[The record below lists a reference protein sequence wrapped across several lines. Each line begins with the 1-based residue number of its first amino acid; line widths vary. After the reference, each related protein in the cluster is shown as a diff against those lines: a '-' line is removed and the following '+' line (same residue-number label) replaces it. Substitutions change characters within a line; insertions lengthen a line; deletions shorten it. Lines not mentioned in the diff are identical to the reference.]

1 MEFTHWK
8 RRLQDHFERMGFSL
22 LTERLAMQ
30 DMVKLEA
37 THGAFLFFPVTIHLY
52 ERSGWK
58 MVAFEAE
65 TGRIRNS
72 SSSRLPRCSN
82 S

>member
-22 LTERLAMQ
+22 LTERLASQ

-37 THGAFLFFPVTIHLY
+37 THGAFLFFP
-52 ERSGWK
+52 
-58 MVAFEAE
+58 
-65 TGRIRNS
+65 
-72 SSSRLPRCSN
+72 
-82 S
+82 